1 VNAQDVLARL
11 RGVRISNSGWT
22 ALCPAHDDTRNSL
35 SVSEG
40 DNGKTLLKCHA
51 GCSYQNIVAALSNST
66 GANVARRIVAAYDYR
81 DESGALLYQT
91 VRYEPKDVR
100 QRRPDSAGNHVW
112 NLTGVRRVLYRLPEL
127 LQSDK
132 QKTVFIVEGEKDADR
147 LASLGLTATT
157 NVGGAGKWRN
167 EYNELLRGRLV
178 CILPDNDDAGGQHAA
193 QVASALHGTAA
204 SVKIVRLP
212 DSPPKGDVSDYLN
225 AGGTAEQLSALVADS
240 PDWIPGASLNVGK
253 NNPPRFQLTTL
264 QDLLS
269 EPEEKIAYIWE
280 RTLPRGGFSICAAKP
295 KVGKS
300 TLARNLAVAVSRG
313 AEFFGRATTQGKVI
327 YLCLEEKR
335 AEVGAYF
342 RRIGASSNDILIHTG
357 RTPDDALEALKAEIE
372 EHSPALVIIDPLS
385 RFVRVSDY
393 NSYAEVTLRLEP
405 LIDLARESGCHFL
418 ALHHNGKGERESG
431 DAVLGSTGFFGAVDA
446 LITMKRRERVRTLE
460 SVQRYGEDIPETVVH
475 MNAETG
481 IVTAGGDLNALQIE
495 EHKAKVLEAI
505 GGDTLTEN
513 DIRERAG
520 GNQSLI
526 AKALR
531 ALREGGDVQRI
542 GAGKR
547 GDPYRYERNSVSRF
561 SISIEPGNRE
571 NQETNGEQ
579 RTLTGER
586 DEPSA
591 HLSGEIEKV

>member
-1 VNAQDVLARL
+1 MNAQDVLAQL
-11 RGVRISNSGWT
+11 RGVRKVRSGWT

-40 DNGKTLLKCHA
+40 DTGKTLLTCHA
-51 GCSYQNIVAALSNST
+51 GCSYQNIVTALPNST
-66 GANVARRIVAAYDYR
+66 GANGARRIVAVYDYR
-81 DESGALLYQT
+81 DENGALLYQT
-91 VRYEPKDVR
+91 VRYEPKDFR
-100 QRRPDSAGNHVW
+100 QRRPDGAGNHVW

-132 QKTVFIVEGEKDADR
+132 QTTVFIVEGEKDTDC
-147 LASLGLTATT
+147 LASLGLTAIT

-167 EYNELLRGRLV
+167 EYNEPLRGRLV
-178 CILPDNDDAGGQHAA
+178 CILPDNDDAGWRHAA

-240 PDWIPGASLNVGK
+240 PDWIPGASRNVVK
-253 NNPPRFQLTTL
+253 NSPPRFQLTTL

-269 EPEEKIAYIWE
+269 EPEEQIAYIWE

-313 AEFFGRATTQGKVI
+313 SEFFGRATAQGKVI

-335 AEVGAYF
+335 AEVGAHF

-357 RTPDDALEALKAEIE
+357 RTPDDALEALKAAIE

-475 MNAETG
+475 MDAETG

-505 GGDTLTEN
+505 GGNTLTEN
-513 DIRERAG
+513 DIRERAS

-531 ALREGGDVQRI
+531 ALCDGGDVQRI
-542 GAGKR
+542 GGGKR

-561 SISIEPGNRE
+561 SISTEPRNRE

-579 RTLTGER
+579 RTLIVER
-586 DEPSA
+586 AEPSA
-591 HLSGEIEKV
+591 NLDGKI